1 MAQGLTTLAYDKLE
15 LLVLQLDG
23 ILFWG
28 DISRGAWLCC
38 LQRRATTITRPLHIQ
53 KGYSCERLVP
63 SAKYK
68 LSSGAHLSADLLFP

>member
-1 MAQGLTTLAYDKLE
+1 MAQALTSLTYDKLE

-28 DISRGAWLCC
+28 NIARGAWLRC

-53 KGYSCERLVP
+53 KGYSCEK
-63 SAKYK
+63 ACTKC
-68 LSSGAHLSADLLFP
+68 